1 MDRHQLA
8 AFDQVVR
15 EGSFTRAAVA
25 LGLGQPA
32 VSARLKVLE
41 DELGGTLF
49 TRGRRVALTALG
61 ESFLPYARRAL
72 EVLDEGVEVA
82 RRAQVGQRGCVRLA
96 SLGSLAGGLLGPAL
110 AAFAR
115 EYPEVECV
123 IRSGNHERVVSL
135 LLDGVVDLGL
145 VTWPCTEAGSADL
158 QAILTFHEPVPLV
171 ASPAHPLAAVSRI
184 REEELVRLGRPFF
197 LLRWWQAHH
206 PTILG
211 LAERA
216 GPRFDLSMEAARRL
230 AIEGTGVGFFTR
242 TYIAEDLRR
251 GALVE
256 LEVQGLPRI
265 SRDSALVR
273 RGRGGPLSPATANL
287 VEAIRRQAVAL
298 GLHGRGRTDA
308 VPRPKRRATRPRGA

>member
-211 LAERA
+211 LA
-216 GPRFDLSMEAARRL
+216 
-230 AIEGTGVGFFTR
+230 GV
-242 TYIAEDLRR
+242 
-251 GALVE
+251 ALVE